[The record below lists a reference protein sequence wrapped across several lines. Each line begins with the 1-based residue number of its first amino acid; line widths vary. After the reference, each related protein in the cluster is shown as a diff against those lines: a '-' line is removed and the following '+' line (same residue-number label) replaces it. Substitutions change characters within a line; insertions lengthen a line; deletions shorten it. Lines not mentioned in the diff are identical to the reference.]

1 MFVLVLL
8 LHFGFKFGDD
18 ITYHSINDFGLIAKC
33 FCKFFAN
40 NHFVFMYVSVTH
52 HKKNHIFYI
61 DDTSC
66 IVCGRNK
73 FNGFWIVNDLL

>member
-33 FCKFFAN
+33 FCKFFC
-40 NHFVFMYVSVTH
+40 
-52 HKKNHIFYI
+52 K
-61 DDTSC
+61 
-66 IVCGRNK
+66 
-73 FNGFWIVNDLL
+73 